1 MQLEIKYFWPLT
13 EQIPLGL
20 DYTPSEEYQ
29 RNKSSLC
36 IAGLGCVTAVNGLG
50 FYGSSASASIEIKPY
65 GTAVCSV
72 EPFEGFKVN
81 YTKKPNFFRR
91 VIMKYVLGWKMNNA

>member
-13 EQIPLGL
+13 EQIPLDL
-20 DYTPSEEYQ
+20 DYTPSEEYY
-29 RNKSSLC
+29 KSTLSV
-36 IAGLGCVTAVNGLG
+36 GHSVNLVSVDING
-50 FYGSSASASIEIKPY
+50 FIGASASPSIEIKPY
-65 GTAVCSV
+65 GTSV
-72 EPFEGFKVN
+72 YSAEPFKVN